1 MQYEV
6 SGGNKQKRDVVN
18 KAMSYVIHLVKIPSN
33 VYVEIDF
40 IRSGNH
46 NVLQDTKTRFLIE
59 INSQVSLAEIA
70 YTVFHEMKHVEQ
82 LASGRLRHQGFLTFW
97 EGKDMPFIEYHQRP
111 WEIEAYNFE
120 KSADLMLTS
129 IAA

>member
-1 MQYEV
+1 MMYEV
-6 SGGNKQKRDVVN
+6 SGGNKQKRDVVH
-18 KAMSYVIHLVKIPSN
+18 KAMSYVIQLVKIPSN
-33 VYVEIDF
+33 VWVEIDF

-46 NVLQDTKTRFLIE
+46 NVIQNTKRLFVIE
-59 INSQVSLAEIA
+59 INTSVSLAEIA

-82 LASGRLRHQGFLTFW
+82 LVQGRLQHI
-97 EGKDMPFIEYHQRP
+97 EGRNLWMGEDHTNTGYFDCP
-111 WEIEAYNFE
+111 WEIEAYKFE